1 MALVDYFLPLSCS
14 HCQRLVETVCWDC
27 LNRLAVVR
35 QPLASDPSITVVAR
49 FGYFTGLIKEL
60 IVRLKYL
67 DQPWLGSVL
76 GAALLADTPL
86 LNPTDYCL
94 PVPMTAD
101 RRLER
106 GYNQAKLLARASP
119 FPTLDHLFIR
129 LPSPRQ
135 AALSASERHN
145 LAQVFAW
152 RQPIPDWLV
161 GRSVVIIDDVLTTGS
176 TVSRLVERLREAR
189 VKEIQVLVLALA
201 EPTTDQWPDL
211 GAALSGINEGQ
222 NWLDQLAGKI

>member
-1 MALVDYFLPLSCS
+1 MALIDYFLPLSCS
-14 HCQRLVETVCWDC
+14 SCQRFIETVCWDC
-27 LNRLAVVR
+27 LNQPSVIR
-35 QPLASDPSITVVAR
+35 QSLASDPSVTVIAR
-49 FGYFTGLIKEL
+49 FGYFNGLIKEL

-76 GAALLADTPL
+76 GTALLDGTLQLDPV
-86 LNPTDYCL
+86 DFCL
-94 PVPMTAD
+94 PVPMAAD
-101 RRLER
+101 RWLER

-119 FPTLDHLFIR
+119 CPLIDHLFIR

-152 RQPIPDWLV
+152 RQPIPDWLA
-161 GRSVVIIDDVLTTGS
+161 GSSVVIIDDVLTTGS

-201 EPTTDQWPDL
+201 EPTTDSLPDAEAGL
-211 GAALSGINEGQ
+211 PNLNEGLS
-222 NWLDQLAGKI
+222 WLDQLAGKI